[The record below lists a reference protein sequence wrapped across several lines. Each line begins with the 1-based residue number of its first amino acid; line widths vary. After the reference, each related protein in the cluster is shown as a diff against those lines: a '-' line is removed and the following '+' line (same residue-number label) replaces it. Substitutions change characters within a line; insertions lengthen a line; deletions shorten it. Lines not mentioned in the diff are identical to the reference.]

1 MLCVQSSIWHFPV
14 RYNLT
19 MRRIT
24 PYLIAF
30 SVYLA
35 VAILITYP
43 LIAELNTRLIGHPFG
58 DTYEYVRHIWAIH
71 NGLRAGD
78 FSIFWHQPLL
88 LYPDGLPS
96 SLLFSIPLQSFPQW
110 LLLYIMPLPV
120 AHNLTALVTL
130 ALNGL
135 AMFGLCRW
143 LLKVSAPTAEISGQG
158 MPPAAYYLPALL
170 SGLVFMLAPTFIGQ
184 LGIGHTGLL
193 ALYPAVFYVWALL
206 RLNRPFAS
214 RRRLILHILLV
225 SLLFAASLMG
235 SLLLLFYLTLPVTL
249 LVFGVW
255 LWQRRWPMLKY
266 GIAGVLFGGL
276 FALPL
281 LLPAL
286 AETLSAPAAF
296 REDAAVRFSA
306 DLLAAVSPSFYNPLY
321 ASMAYNRAVLGV
333 DPFEGAAYIGILTAI
348 LALIG
353 AIRFK
358 RARPWLLLAGI
369 AWLLS
374 LGPLLKILGAPIPY
388 SADGYTSYVSLPY
401 AFLQELP
408 IIGLARTP
416 ARFNFSVAFALA
428 IMAGYGLLTL
438 WVWLRRWSEWV
449 KAGGS
454 ILLMALII
462 VDTLWFAP
470 LPTIPARV
478 PEAIS
483 ALGERGNLRA
493 VFDLPFDHL
502 LVDKDGMFLQTG
514 HGLPMIAGHI
524 ARITPLNPAKGYLL
538 QNTLDPA
545 LLDAAGADVII
556 LHKNWD
562 DEAGSL
568 DARLQ
573 EQFGAPYYEDD
584 QLAVF
589 LMPAYAGDPPALIVD
604 SQVQDTLTDSGEIYV
619 YMPTSGGALLSASLA
634 SQTPRTITVLRD
646 DVPLQSFVIDG
657 AADIQ
662 VWIEMAAGYHTIA
675 LQVDPACPEQLPQGV
690 VCAGMTVN
698 SLSLEQPE

>member
-1 MLCVQSSIWHFPV
+1 
-14 RYNLT
+14 
-19 MRRIT
+19 MRRLT

-30 SVYLA
+30 GVYLA
-35 VAILITYP
+35 MAILVTYP

-88 LYPDGLPS
+88 LYSDGLS
-96 SLLFSIPLQSFPQW
+96 SAWLFSIPLQSFPQW
-110 LLLYIMPLPV
+110 LLLYIMPLPA

-135 AMFGLCRW
+135 AMFTLSRR
-143 LLKVSAPTAEISGQG
+143 LTRDELQAVSDEPKGHLSPIACYF
-158 MPPAAYYLPALL
+158 PPILA
-170 SGLVFMLAPTFIGQ
+170 GLVFMLAPTFIGQ

-193 ALYPAVFYVWALL
+193 VLYPAVLYMWALL
-206 RLNRPFAS
+206 RLNTPFAS
-214 RRRLILHILLV
+214 RRRLTLQILLV
-225 SLLFAASLMG
+225 ALLFVASLMG

-255 LWQRRWPMLKY
+255 LWQRHWPALKH
-266 GIAGVLFGGL
+266 GMIAIALGGL

-286 AETLSAPAAF
+286 SETLNAPPSF

-306 DLLAAVSPSFYNPLY
+306 DLLTAVSPSFYNPLY
-321 ASMAYNRAVLGV
+321 ASMTYNRAVLGV
-333 DPFEGAAYIGILTAI
+333 DPFEVAGYIGILTAM
-348 LALIG
+348 LALAG
-353 AIRFK
+353 GVRFK
-358 RARPWLLLAGI
+358 RARPWLLLAAA

-374 LGPLLKILGAPIPY
+374 LGPLLKILGQPVAY
-388 SADGYTSYVSLPY
+388 SVDGYASYVSLPY
-401 AFLQELP
+401 ALLQELP

-428 IMAGYGLLTL
+428 IMAGYGLLAL
-438 WVWLRRWSEWV
+438 WTWLRRWPKWV
-449 KAGGS
+449 KAGIS
-454 ILLMALII
+454 IALMALI
-462 VDTLWFAP
+462 VLDTLWFVP
-470 LPTIPARV
+470 MPTIPARV
-478 PEAIS
+478 PEAIA
-483 ALGERGNLRA
+483 ALGERDDLRA

-562 DEAGSL
+562 DETGSL
-568 DARLQ
+568 NARLR
-573 EQFGAPYYEDD
+573 EQLGAPYYEDD
-584 QLAVF
+584 ALAVF
-589 LMPAYAGDPPALIVD
+589 LVPAYTGAPPAFIVDNQSPPAL
-604 SQVQDTLTDSGEIYV
+604 TNRGEIYV
-619 YMPTSGGALLSASLA
+619 YMPVSGGALLSASLA
-634 SQTPRTITVLRD
+634 SPQPRTITVLRD
-646 DVPLQSFVIDG
+646 DVPLESFIIDG

-662 VWIEMAAGYHTIA
+662 VWLEMDAGYHTIA
-675 LQVDPACPEQLPQGV
+675 LQVDPACPTGLPPGV

-698 SLSLEQPE
+698 SLSLELPR